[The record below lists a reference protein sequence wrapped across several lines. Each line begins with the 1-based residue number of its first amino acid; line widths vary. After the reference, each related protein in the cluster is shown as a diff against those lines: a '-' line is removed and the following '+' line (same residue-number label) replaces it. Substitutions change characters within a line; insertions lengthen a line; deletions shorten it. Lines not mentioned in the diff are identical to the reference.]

1 MAMLL
6 PFFLPLFSSSP
17 SPAAAP
23 AAMSTQYE
31 IYEPGKGFSAT
42 QKRRRRRRRVS
53 TVDLG
58 QMYHFA
64 LMSTISFKLT
74 SFSTKASRIVY
85 LVL

>member
-6 PFFLPLFSSSP
+6 PFFLPLFSSP

-42 QKRRRRRRRVS
+42 QKRRRRRVS